1 MLDTNADNGAFF
13 SNIQF
18 PIGYNFVQ
26 QENSGL
32 VVRTFEEPAF
42 HGSETLHD
50 RLFSLVN
57 PYTNKALTVVG
68 CSINTPLLMQDHDES
83 LTSQQFK
90 LNEHDELESAE
101 CSTKVIGL
109 SGPDA
114 FECFNGVKL
123 VLQDKTGSPNDPKQ
137 KWKFY
142 DYGIVN
148 DACGLE
154 SGNLAITEIDDDSFN
169 DISYLDRIHW
179 SFINPFNGKALG
191 VEDVSAFI
199 SSEL

>member
-1 MLDTNADNGAFF
+1 MCEPLSFDTCRDFTVQFERLYEARDSTGYPHPNPMRRNSDTVLDTNADNGAFF

-109 SGPDA
+109 SGPD
-114 FECFNGVKL
+114 
-123 VLQDKTGSPNDPKQ
+123 
-137 KWKFY
+137 
-142 DYGIVN
+142 
-148 DACGLE
+148 
-154 SGNLAITEIDDDSFN
+154 
-169 DISYLDRIHW
+169 
-179 SFINPFNGKALG
+179 G